1 MEPEPQ
7 SSKKLLEATY
17 YRVDC
22 PQRQKAPHVKDAVHW
37 RKSPDME
44 DTVTDADD
52 DADEELIKGAED
64 GSILRAV
71 VETPEWI
78 QAKNVRQ
85 SHPYR
90 V

>member
-1 MEPEPQ
+1 
-7 SSKKLLEATY
+7 
-17 YRVDC
+17 
-22 PQRQKAPHVKDAVHW
+22 
-37 RKSPDME
+37 ME